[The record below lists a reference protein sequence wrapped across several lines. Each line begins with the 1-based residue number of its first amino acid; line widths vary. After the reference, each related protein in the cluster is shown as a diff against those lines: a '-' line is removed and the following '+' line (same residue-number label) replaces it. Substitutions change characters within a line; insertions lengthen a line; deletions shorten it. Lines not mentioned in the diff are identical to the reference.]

1 MSLPTTAV
9 MNTMRRCAIA
19 VAWFVSANCGWW
31 LNAAAQTPVPSA
43 ATRTNAASGASTA
56 VLSGDSNEPGE
67 GQDKISFVD
76 DVRPILERHC
86 YACHADR
93 KQKSGLR
100 LDVKSAAMKGGES
113 HGPAIV
119 PNDPGASPLWER
131 IVSRDAGDRMPP
143 EGPGLS
149 PEESSVI
156 ERWIALGA
164 EWPDG
169 VDRVALKDPGQHWS
183 FQPLRSFEGEQSIDG
198 WIQSKLNEHGLSM
211 SPEATPAQW
220 LRRVTLD
227 LHGLPVASETLDAFV
242 NNPTETAYEQAVE
255 ALLSS
260 PRYAERWAQH
270 WLDVVRYADTHGFEV
285 NTERPHAWHYRDYVI
300 EALHGDTP
308 YDRFVREQIAGDTID
323 CDPATGFLITA
334 SVLLPGQIGADEPS
348 KRLARQDAIDE
359 IVVNIGQ
366 TFLGLSI
373 GCARCH
379 DHKFDPV
386 TQRDYYAMQA
396 LVAGVEYGDRVM
408 RTPQAREHE
417 RQAREFEQRMLDIDA
432 ALSRLEP
439 IARVERLPSTRE
451 TDPKQNV
458 ETFAPRE
465 VQWVRFEIA
474 ATNLHPTLGIIEPC
488 IDEFEIWTDEPIPR
502 NIALATLG
510 TRVTASG
517 SRNSDSHQLKH
528 VNDGLVGNAHS
539 WMSDEAGRGWLLFEL
554 QEPTRVSKV
563 VWGRDRLGQFGDR
576 LATAYRITGG
586 LQIDGMDEWIAV
598 GPRRPQVQPKK
609 NTERFEPTVAKRL
622 RFTILATNQLEPC
635 IDEFE
640 VFSIEGRNVAMA
652 SGGTQVAS
660 SGDRIDPDRHELR
673 FVNDGRYGNER
684 SWMSDQVGGGSL
696 TFEFPEATTI
706 DRIVWGR
713 DREGRYS
720 DRLPTEYCI
729 EIADATGEWRCIAG
743 SMDRQ
748 PYHADAKPSSVWGLA
763 SFGTSPAEAA
773 AAAALLEERT
783 RIESMRAAA
792 VESQKAFAGVFRKP
806 DDIRLLNRGDPEQP
820 RDRVP
825 PNVPAFMGRLA
836 LDESSDDPS
845 RRRALADWIASA
857 DHPLTARVMVN
868 RIWQGHFGAG
878 LVGTPNDFGL
888 NGLPPSHPELLDYL
902 AGEFVR
908 MGWSMKQLHRR
919 IVLSKTYRQSS
930 AGRAEAMAIDADARW
945 LWRYPRRRLE
955 SEGIRD
961 CMLAV
966 SGRLNDKMF
975 GRGFDLFDQRGG
987 LSGFKPVESYRDEGL
1002 RRMIYAHKVRREREA
1017 VFGAFDCPDAG
1028 QSTALRRVS
1037 TTPIQALNLF
1047 NSRFTLEQ
1055 SEAMAERVRSMA
1067 GDESEQQVRATYR
1080 LALGREAQVEE
1091 IAEAVPVVKLHGLPV
1106 LCRALFNSSE
1116 FLYFP

>member
-1 MSLPTTAV
+1 MSLPIHAI
-9 MNTMRRCAIA
+9 MNTMRRCAVA
-19 VAWFVSANCGWW
+19 VAWFVSAHWCWSPI
-31 LNAAAQTPVPSA
+31 AISQAPFPSA
-43 ATRTNAASGASTA
+43 ATRTPATLDATTPALA
-56 VLSGDSNEPGE
+56 GDSTEKGE
-67 GQDKISFVD
+67 RADKISFVEEI
-76 DVRPILERHC
+76 RPIFERHC

-100 LDVKSAAMKGGES
+100 LDVQSAAMKGGES
-113 HGPAIV
+113 HGPAII
-119 PNDPGASPLWER
+119 PNDPEASPLWER

-149 PEESSVI
+149 AEEI
-156 ERWIALGA
+156 RTLQRWIELGA
-164 EWPDG
+164 DWPDG
-169 VDRVALKDPGQHWS
+169 VDRVTLQDPNLHWS
-183 FQPLRSFEGEQSIDG
+183 FQPLRAFDPDRSIDG
-198 WIQSKLNEHGLSM
+198 WIQSKLDEHGLSM

-227 LHGLPVASETLDAFV
+227 LHGLPVDLETLDAFV
-242 NNPTETAYEQAVE
+242 NNPTEPAYEQAVE
-255 ALLSS
+255 TLLKS

-285 NTERPHAWHYRDYVI
+285 NTERPHAWHYRDYI
-300 EALHGDTP
+300 IDALHRDTP
-308 YDRFVREQIAGDTID
+308 YDRFVREQIAGDTMD
-323 CDPATGFLITA
+323 RDPATGFLITA

-396 LVAGVEYGDRVM
+396 MVAGVEYGDRVM
-408 RTPQAREHE
+408 RTPQAREYE
-417 RQAREFEQRMLDIDA
+417 RQARELEQRILDIDA

-439 IARVERLPSTRE
+439 IARVETLPTARE

-474 ATNLHPTLGIIEPC
+474 DTNLHPTLGRIEPC
-488 IDEFEIWTDEPIPR
+488 IDELEIWTDEPVPR
-502 NIALATLG
+502 NVALSALG

-517 SRNSDSHQLKH
+517 SRNSDSHQLMH

-554 QEPTRVSKV
+554 PQPARVSKI
-563 VWGRDRLGQFGDR
+563 VWGRDRPGQFEDR
-576 LATAYRITGG
+576 LATAYRISAG
-586 LQIDGMDEWIAV
+586 LENEDLEEWVAV
-598 GPRRPQVQPKK
+598 GPRRSQVQPKK
-609 NTERFEPTVAKRL
+609 NIERFEPSVAKRVRL
-622 RFTILATNQLEPC
+622 TISATNQLEPC

-640 VFSIEGRNVAMA
+640 VVSIDGRNVALA
-652 SGGTQVAS
+652 SCGTQVVS

-673 FVNDGRYGNER
+673 FVNDGRYGNES
-684 SWMSDQVGGGSL
+684 SWMSDQVGGGCL
-696 TFEFPEATTI
+696 TFEFPEANTI

-713 DREGRYS
+713 DREGRYM
-720 DRLPTEYCI
+720 DRLPTEYRI
-729 EIADATGEWRCIAG
+729 EIADANGEWRCVAG

-748 PYHADAKPSSVWGLA
+748 PYRADATSSVGAFA

-773 AAAALLEERT
+773 AAAALLDERART
-783 RIESMRAAA
+783 ESMRVAAI
-792 VESQKAFAGVFRKP
+792 ESQKAFAGVFRKP
-806 DDIRLLNRGDPEQP
+806 DDIRLLHRGDPEQP

-825 PNVPAFMGRLA
+825 PDVPAFLGRLT
-836 LDESSDDPS
+836 LDESADDPS
-845 RRRALADWIASA
+845 RRRALADWIASPN
-857 DHPLTARVMVN
+857 HPLTARVMVN
-868 RIWQGHFGAG
+868 RIWQGHFGVG

-888 NGLPPSHPELLDYL
+888 NGLPPSHPELLDHL
-902 AGEFVR
+902 AGEFLR
-908 MGWSMKQLHRR
+908 SGWSMKELHRR

-930 AGRAEAMAIDADARW
+930 AGRADAIAVDADALW

-966 SGRLNDKMF
+966 SGQLNHKMF

-1055 SEAMAERVRSMA
+1055 SQAMAERVRSMA
-1067 GDESEQQVRATYR
+1067 GDASEQQVRTAYR
-1080 LALGREAQVEE
+1080 LALGREAQIDE
-1091 IAEAVPVVKLHGLPV
+1091 IAEAVPVVKAHGLPV